1 LQEDLVFR
9 NPTNDGFIIVNA
21 SVLRQ
26 VNQHRQTVSYHHE
39 AGGILMG
46 LRRGRH
52 IEITFATTPKREDR
66 RTRMTFQRL
75 SLFHQRFAVRAWHRF
90 GRKLDY
96 VGEWHT
102 HPEHAPVPSP
112 IDRVEWA
119 KLMRS
124 SRSELVFMILGIS
137 GLWLGLSNRGAVK
150 QLPRYNGSL
159 AVTITY

>member
-1 LQEDLVFR
+1 MA
-9 NPTNDGFIIVNA
+9 G
-21 SVLRQ
+21 
-26 VNQHRQTVSYHHE
+26 YHHE

-66 RTRMTFQRL
+66 RTRTAFHRL
-75 SLFHQRFAVRAWHRF
+75 SLFHHWFAIRAWHRF

-102 HPEHAPVPSP
+102 HPEHDPSP
-112 IDRVEWA
+112 SPVDRAEWA

-124 SRSELVFMILGIS
+124 NRSDFVFMILGIS
-137 GLWLGLSNRGAVK
+137 GLWLGLSNRGVVK
-150 QLPRYNGSL
+150 QLPTHCASS
-159 AVTITY
+159 AVALT